1 MKKYCYLNGKI
12 ISENEAKI
20 SLKDIAILRGYG
32 VFEFLRT
39 YNSKPFLLKEH
50 FTRLRKSAKNLNLQL
65 PISQKELFKQIKKL
79 LLKNKFKESAIK
91 LVLTGGQII
100 DSRGMEYDKNS
111 PTFFI
116 LVDKLQELPKSFYQK
131 GVKLITYEHL
141 REIPGAKTINYITV
155 IKLQNLCKRK
165 KAFDILYTQN
175 GFLLET
181 TTSNFFIFKKDKLL
195 TPKKNILI
203 GLTRNFV
210 IKLAK
215 NKFKVEERDID
226 LKELERAEETFIAS
240 TTKEILPVVK
250 IDNKI
255 IGNGRVGK
263 KTKYL
268 MDLVHQYTQKS
279 TETFIK

>member
-12 ISENEAKI
+12 LSESEAKI

-141 REIPGAKTINYITV
+141 REIPGAKTINYITA

-263 KTKYL
+263 RTRYL
-268 MDLVHQYTQKS
+268 MDLFHRQTKGL
-279 TETFIK
+279 TNNLFF

>member
-1 MKKYCYLNGKI
+1 M
-12 ISENEAKI
+12 
-20 SLKDIAILRGYG
+20 
-32 VFEFLRT
+32 
-39 YNSKPFLLKEH
+39 
-50 FTRLRKSAKNLNLQL
+50 
-65 PISQKELFKQIKKL
+65 
-79 LLKNKFKESAIK
+79 
-91 LVLTGGQII
+91 
-100 DSRGMEYDKNS
+100 
-111 PTFFI
+111 
-116 LVDKLQELPKSFYQK
+116 
-131 GVKLITYEHL
+131 
-141 REIPGAKTINYITV
+141 
-155 IKLQNLCKRK
+155 QNLCKRK

>member
-210 IKLAK
+210 IKLAED
-215 NKFKVEERDID
+215 KFEVEEKDIA
-226 LKELERAEETFIAS
+226 LKELEKAEEAFLTS

-255 IGNGRVGK
+255 IGNGKVGK
-263 KTKYL
+263 KTRYL
-268 MDLVHQYTQKS
+268 MDLFQRHTKEY
-279 TETFIK
+279 

>member
-12 ISENEAKI
+12 LSESEAKI

-141 REIPGAKTINYITV
+141 REIPGAKTINYITA

-210 IKLAK
+210 IKLAED
-215 NKFKVEERDID
+215 KFEVEEKDIA
-226 LKELERAEETFIAS
+226 LKELEKAEEAFLTS

-255 IGNGRVGK
+255 IGNGKVGK
-263 KTKYL
+263 KTRYL
-268 MDLVHQYTQKS
+268 MDLFQRHTKEY
-279 TETFIK
+279 

>member
-12 ISENEAKI
+12 LSESEAKI

-100 DSRGMEYDKNS
+100 DSGGMEYDKNS

-141 REIPGAKTINYITV
+141 REIPGAKTINYITA

>member
-100 DSRGMEYDKNS
+100 DSGGMEYDKNS

-141 REIPGAKTINYITV
+141 REIPGAKTINYITA

>member
-100 DSRGMEYDKNS
+100 DSGGMEYDKNS

-210 IKLAK
+210 IKLAED
-215 NKFKVEERDID
+215 KFEVEEKDIA
-226 LKELERAEETFIAS
+226 LKELEKAEEAFLTS

-250 IDNKI
+250 IGNKI
-255 IGNGRVGK
+255 VGNGRVGK
-263 KTKYL
+263 KTRYL
-268 MDLVHQYTQKS
+268 MDLFQRHTKES
-279 TETFIK
+279 

>member
-12 ISENEAKI
+12 LSESEAKI

>member
-210 IKLAK
+210 IKLAED
-215 NKFKVEERDID
+215 KFEVEEKDIA
-226 LKELERAEETFIAS
+226 LKELEKAEEAFLTS

-250 IDNKI
+250 IGNKI
-255 IGNGRVGK
+255 VGNGRVGK
-263 KTKYL
+263 KTRYL
-268 MDLVHQYTQKS
+268 MDLFQRHTKES
-279 TETFIK
+279 